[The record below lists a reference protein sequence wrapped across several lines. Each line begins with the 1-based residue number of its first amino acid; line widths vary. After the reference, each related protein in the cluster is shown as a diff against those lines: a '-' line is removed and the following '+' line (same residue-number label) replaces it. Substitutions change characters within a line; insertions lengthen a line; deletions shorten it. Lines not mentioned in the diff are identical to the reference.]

1 MTEERNT
8 RTFRHPVFTVV
19 QGSQGRAT
27 ATREKS
33 GSDRVTREERRTG
46 MGDVDLMADER
57 QASDQFSLLLQAVRK
72 RVNKQQYATWF
83 QRTTLV
89 RWTDGELVM
98 GLPNRFY
105 KEWFHK
111 NFRNLLAQAAEEIGQ
126 APVTI
131 RFEVAEIPAATTEV
145 PPEKESD
152 ARAAP
157 EASSTSEAT
166 PFTGSGPE
174 DLPLRFHE
182 HYTFE
187 NFITGPSNRVAYAAA
202 RAVANDPG
210 RAYNPLFLHGSVG
223 LGKTH
228 LLHAVC
234 RQFHQRRPDQ
244 RICFL
249 SCEEFTNEFV
259 QALQCHNLEQFRQR
273 FRNVHLLVIDDI
285 HFLVGK
291 ERIQDEFFHT
301 FNRLYQTH
309 HQIVVSS
316 DAPPS
321 EIPTLQDR
329 LVSRFKWGLVAQIEQ
344 PEMETRMAIVS
355 RKANLLKI
363 EVPNDVVEF
372 IAANFRNNI
381 RELEGALLSVS
392 ARASVAGLP
401 IDLSVAQEA
410 LEPSIHGG
418 RPPMTLDRITEA
430 VASHYQ
436 VKISDLRSKRRSR
449 SISLPRQVIMYLG
462 RETTKLSLDEIG
474 DHFGGRDHSTV
485 LYACGRV
492 KDMIEQD
499 AAFAAEVERLRDR
512 LGAR

>member
-1 MTEERNT
+1 MGEVSV
-8 RTFRHPVFTVV
+8 PVD
-19 QGSQGRAT
+19 R
-27 ATREKS
+27 RR
-33 GSDRVTREERRTG
+33 GSDG
-46 MGDVDLMADER
+46 
-57 QASDQFSLLLQAVRK
+57 FSRLLEAIRK

-89 RWTDGELVM
+89 SWEPGHLVI

-105 KEWFHK
+105 EEWFQRH
-111 NFRNLLAQAAEEIGQ
+111 FRGLIERAAEELGE
-126 APVTI
+126 APMRVG
-131 RFEVAEIPAATTEV
+131 FEVVEGPPSAGDEAEARTAPARA
-145 PPEKESD
+145 PSPSSPEAS
-152 ARAAP
+152 AAP
-157 EASSTSEAT
+157 ELVTAPAAAAAG
-166 PFTGSGPE
+166 FG
-174 DLPLRFHE
+174 LRLNE
-182 HYTFE
+182 LYTFD
-187 NFITGPSNRVAYAAA
+187 NFIIGPSNRVAAASA

-234 RQFHQRRPDQ
+234 HAFLSGRGGQ

-259 QALQCHNLEQFRQR
+259 QALQRHDLETFRQR
-273 FRNVHLLVIDDI
+273 FRNVDLLVIDDI

-309 HQIVVSS
+309 HQIVLSS
-316 DAPPS
+316 DAPPT

-329 LVSRFKWGLVAQIEQ
+329 LVSRFKWGLVANIDK
-344 PEMETRMAIVS
+344 PEMETRMAIVQ
-355 RKANLLKI
+355 RKTNLLGMA
-363 EVPNDVVEF
+363 VPNDVVEF

-381 RELEGALLSVS
+381 RELEGALHSVT
-392 ARASVAGLP
+392 ARAGVLNVP
-401 IDLSVAQEA
+401 IDLTLAQEA
-410 LEPSIHGG
+410 LEPSLLGG

-430 VASHYQ
+430 VAAHYQ

-449 SISLPRQVIMYLG
+449 SVSTPRQIVMYLA
-462 RETTKLSLDEIG
+462 RETTDLSLDEIG

-485 LYACGRV
+485 LYAIRRIRDQV
-492 KDMIEQD
+492 ESDTR
-499 AAFAAEVERLRDR
+499 FAAEVGRLRDR

>member
-1 MTEERNT
+1 M
-8 RTFRHPVFTVV
+8 
-19 QGSQGRAT
+19 S
-27 ATREKS
+27 
-33 GSDRVTREERRTG
+33 
-46 MGDVDLMADER
+46 DVDLMADER
-57 QASDQFSLLLQAVRK
+57 EASDQFSHLLQAVRK
-72 RVNKQQYATWF
+72 RVNKQQFATWF

-89 RWTDGELVM
+89 RWSDGELVM

-111 NFRNLLAQAAEEIGQ
+111 NFRSLLTHAAEEIGQ
-126 APVTI
+126 APVEI
-131 RFEVAEIPAATTEV
+131 RFEV
-145 PPEKESD
+145 
-152 ARAAP
+152 
-157 EASSTSEAT
+157 SEAQAPRRRPRRSRPRPPIGPRSVAPSAVAPS

-182 HYTFE
+182 HYTFD

-259 QALQCHNLEQFRQR
+259 QALQCHNVEQFRQR

-329 LVSRFKWGLVAQIEQ
+329 LVSRFKWGLVTQIEQ

-355 RKANLLKI
+355 RKADLLKI

-392 ARASVAGLP
+392 ARAGVAGVP
-401 IDLSVAQEA
+401 IDLSIAQEA

-418 RPPMTLDRITEA
+418 RPAMTLDRITEA
-430 VASHYQ
+430 VAAHYQ

-492 KDMIEQD
+492 KDRIEQD
-499 AAFAAEVERLRDR
+499 PAFSAEIERLRDR

>member
-1 MTEERNT
+1 MSEV
-8 RTFRHPVFTVV
+8 HQVA
-19 QGSQGRAT
+19 QQ
-27 ATREKS
+27 
-33 GSDRVTREERRTG
+33 
-46 MGDVDLMADER
+46 
-57 QASDQFSLLLQAVRK
+57 QASDNFTRLLEAIRK

-89 RWTDGELVM
+89 RWEGNSLVM

-105 KEWFHK
+105 EEWFQRH
-111 NFRNLLAQAAEEIGQ
+111 FRGLIARAAEEIGH
-126 APVTI
+126 API
-131 RFEVAEIPAATTEV
+131 EVAFKVVPQTPSKENVVSEPASTDPKAVEPVMTAASMPTAMAS
-145 PPEKESD
+145 PPG
-152 ARAAP
+152 P
-157 EASSTSEAT
+157 T
-166 PFTGSGPE
+166 PFPGSGVN
-174 DLPLRFHE
+174 DLPLHLND

-187 NFITGPSNRVAYAAA
+187 NFIVGPSNRIAAASA

-234 RQFHQRRPDQ
+234 REFLQRRPGE

-259 QALQCHNLEQFRQR
+259 QALQRHDLEKFRQR

-285 HFLVGK
+285 HFLQGK

-301 FNRLYQTH
+301 FNRLYQAH

-316 DAPPS
+316 DAPPT

-329 LVSRFKWGLVAQIEQ
+329 LVSRFKWGLVATIDK
-344 PEMETRMAIVS
+344 PEMETRMAIVR
-355 RKANLLKI
+355 RKAELLGI
-363 EVPNDVVEF
+363 DVPNDVVEF
-372 IAANFRNNI
+372 VAANFRNNI
-381 RELEGALLSVS
+381 RELEGAILSVS
-392 ARASVAGLP
+392 ARASVTNLP
-401 IDLSVAQEA
+401 IDLSVAEEA
-410 LEPSIHGG
+410 LEPSIHEG
-418 RPPMTLDRITEA
+418 RPPMTLDRITET

-449 SISLPRQVIMYLG
+449 SVSVPRQVVMYLA
-462 RETTKLSLDEIG
+462 RQTTDLSLDEIG

-485 LYACGRV
+485 LYAVRRV
-492 KDMIEQD
+492 KEQMEGD
-499 AAFAAEVERLRDR
+499 TRFAAEVERFRDR
-512 LGAR
+512 LGVS

>member
-1 MTEERNT
+1 M
-8 RTFRHPVFTVV
+8 
-19 QGSQGRAT
+19 A
-27 ATREKS
+27 
-33 GSDRVTREERRTG
+33 
-46 MGDVDLMADER
+46 DVDLMTNEP
-57 QASDQFSLLLQAVRK
+57 QASDRFSLLLQSIRK

-83 QRTTLV
+83 QRTTLI
-89 RWTDGELVM
+89 RWNEGELVM

-111 NFRNLLAQAAEEIGQ
+111 NFRSLLTQAAEEIGQ
-126 APVTI
+126 APVEL
-131 RFEVAEIPAATTEV
+131 RFQVAEAQASAPTPAEDDPEPGDVA
-145 PPEKESD
+145 PPQ
-152 ARAAP
+152 A
-157 EASSTSEAT
+157 ASSEAA

-182 HYTFE
+182 HYTFD

-259 QALQCHNLEQFRQR
+259 QALQCHNLEEFRQR

-316 DAPPS
+316 DAPPA

-355 RKANLLKI
+355 RKANLLKM
-363 EVPNDVVEF
+363 EVPSDVVEF

-392 ARASVAGLP
+392 ARAGVAGVP
-401 IDLSVAQEA
+401 IDLSIAQEA

-430 VASHYQ
+430 IAAHYQ

-462 RETTKLSLDEIG
+462 RETTNLSLDEIG

-499 AAFAAEVERLRDR
+499 PAFSAEIERLRDR

>member
-1 MTEERNT
+1 MVGEAELMT
-8 RTFRHPVFTVV
+8 
-19 QGSQGRAT
+19 
-27 ATREKS
+27 
-33 GSDRVTREERRTG
+33 D
-46 MGDVDLMADER
+46 DR
-57 QASDQFSLLLQAVRK
+57 QASDQFSGLLQAIRK

-83 QRTTLV
+83 QRTSLIRWSGGDLV
-89 RWTDGELVM
+89 I

-111 NFRNLLAQAAEEIGQ
+111 NFRGLIARAAEEIGH
-126 APVTI
+126 APVEI
-131 RFEVAEIPAATTEV
+131 RFEVAETATASAPREDDAPGDTRVV
-145 PPEKESD
+145 PERGGEES
-152 ARAAP
+152 A
-157 EASSTSEAT
+157 TAT

-259 QALQCHNLEQFRQR
+259 QALQNHNLEQFRQR

-316 DAPPS
+316 DAPPA

-344 PEMETRMAIVS
+344 PEMETRMAIVN
-355 RKANLLKI
+355 RKAELLEI
-363 EVPNDVVEF
+363 EVPGDVVEF

-392 ARASVAGLP
+392 ARAGVIGVP

-418 RPPMTLDRITEA
+418 RPAMTLDRITEA
-430 VASHYQ
+430 VAAHYQ

-449 SISLPRQVIMYLG
+449 SISLPRQVIMYLA

-492 KDMIEQD
+492 KDLIEQD
-499 AAFAAEVERLRDR
+499 PGFAAEIDRLRDR

>member
-1 MTEERNT
+1 MSEVNQVAQR
-8 RTFRHPVFTVV
+8 
-19 QGSQGRAT
+19 Q
-27 ATREKS
+27 
-33 GSDRVTREERRTG
+33 
-46 MGDVDLMADER
+46 
-57 QASDQFSLLLQAVRK
+57 QASDNFTRLLEAIRK

-89 RWTDGELVM
+89 QWEGNALVM

-105 KEWFHK
+105 EEWFQRH
-111 NFRNLLAQAAEEIGQ
+111 FRALIARAAEEIGHAPIEVSFQVVPQ
-126 APVTI
+126 APAQEPAVPA
-131 RFEVAEIPAATTEV
+131 VPAASEHPKTPAPTTTAATV
-145 PPEKESD
+145 P
-152 ARAAP
+152 ATVAP
-157 EASSTSEAT
+157 APGPS
-166 PFTGSGPE
+166 PFTGSGAG
-174 DLPLRFHE
+174 DLPLHLND

-187 NFITGPSNRVAYAAA
+187 NFIVGPSNRIAAASA

-234 RQFHQRRPDQ
+234 REFLQRRPGE

-259 QALQCHNLEQFRQR
+259 QALQRHDLEKFRQR

-285 HFLVGK
+285 HFLQGK

-301 FNRLYQTH
+301 FNRLYQAH

-316 DAPPS
+316 DAPPT

-329 LVSRFKWGLVAQIEQ
+329 LVSRFKWGLVATIEK
-344 PEMETRMAIVS
+344 PEMETRMAIVR
-355 RKANLLKI
+355 RKAELLGI
-363 EVPNDVVEF
+363 DVPNDVVEF
-372 IAANFRNNI
+372 VAANFRNNI
-381 RELEGALLSVS
+381 RELEGAILSVS
-392 ARASVAGLP
+392 ARASVTNLP

-410 LEPSIHGG
+410 LEPSIVGT
-418 RPPMTLDRITEA
+418 RPPMTLDRITETI
-430 VASHYQ
+430 ASHYQ

-449 SISLPRQVIMYLG
+449 SISVPRQVVMYLA
-462 RETTKLSLDEIG
+462 RETTDLSLDEIG

-485 LYACGRV
+485 LYAVRRV
-492 KDMIEQD
+492 KEQVEND
-499 AAFAAEVERLRDR
+499 PRFSAEVERLRDR
-512 LGAR
+512 LGVS